1 MTRKVFTLSY
11 PMIALILLLGILLS
25 ACGSVEI
32 EASSLDQTTVQ
43 EPGLSDNAGGSSSPD
58 EPDKDIQGAGTGE
71 HEEGEKESTA
81 SKELTAAESPRGT
94 SDASRP
100 VSDTDSQET
109 RETNP
114 LTGLRVEYPEW
125 LRKRPVMFA
134 ISNFPP
140 SSIPHT
146 GESFASIVFE
156 LFQGFGMTRNLA
168 IFYGDYAEIIAA
180 LDGNQFA
187 EGSGDGNVIGPVR
200 SGRVVFEDVKTLFPK
215 ALLITA
221 GASSGVKAQLSNRM
235 SVYGSDPDD
244 INSTGVRVDQ
254 LSELADHP
262 VDPEDYVSLT
272 FDSAPPVSGTPAA
285 SFRVIYNLYNQIG
298 WQYDPQTGSY
308 LRSHDKADGTGELF
322 PELDRLTGEQLGFE
336 NVAIL
341 WAQHRYV
348 TETIVEMNLVYVWDQ
363 KGLLFR
369 DGQVYSVKWSTRG
382 GKLRFETLDGN
393 PMPLKPGKSFFEVV
407 SWQST
412 WNTDEMIVRFHEPP
426 RDF

>member
-1 MTRKVFTLSY
+1 MTRKISTLSY
-11 PMIALILLLGILLS
+11 PIIALIILLGMLLS
-25 ACGSVEI
+25 ACGPVEI
-32 EASSLDQTTVQ
+32 EASSLDQTEIQ
-43 EPGLSDNAGGSSSPD
+43 ELGSSDDAGGSSSPD
-58 EPDKDIQGAGTGE
+58 KPEEDLQEAGTEE
-71 HEEGEKESTA
+71 HEEEDKESTA
-81 SKELTAAESPRGT
+81 SKELTASESPGET
-94 SDASRP
+94 SDGSRP
-100 VSDTDSQET
+100 ASDSDSQEPG
-109 RETNP
+109 EINP
-114 LTGLRVEYPEW
+114 LTGLRAEYPEW

-134 ISNFPP
+134 IANFPP

-168 IFYGDYAEIIAA
+168 IFYGDYAEIIAT

-200 SGRVVFEDVKTLFPK
+200 SGRVVFEDVKKLFPQ

-235 SVYGSDPDD
+235 SVYANDPDD
-244 INSTGVRVDQ
+244 INSTGVRVEQ
-254 LSELADHP
+254 LGDLADHP
-262 VDPEDYVSLT
+262 VNPEDYVSLT
-272 FDSAPPVSGTPAA
+272 FDPAPPEGGTPAA

-298 WQYDPQTGSY
+298 WQYDLHTGSY

-369 DGQVYSVKWSTRG
+369 DGQVYPVKWSTRG
-382 GKLRFETLDGN
+382 GKLSFETLDGI
-393 PMPLKPGKSFFEVV
+393 PMPLKPGRSFFEVV

-412 WNTDEMIVRFHEPP
+412 WDADEMIIRFHEPP

>member
-1 MTRKVFTLSY
+1 MAEIKPRF
-11 PMIALILLLGILLS
+11 PILLVGFLLLTMVIS
-25 ACGSVEI
+25 ACAPPITEASVEGSADAQKEELTTSI
-32 EASSLDQTTVQ
+32 DELKNVPESDKPEEDDQTMESEEDEAVGSSEQEAEDASS
-43 EPGLSDNAGGSSSPD
+43 ESGDNADLDGNGGS
-58 EPDKDIQGAGTGE
+58 
-71 HEEGEKESTA
+71 EG
-81 SKELTAAESPRGT
+81 
-94 SDASRP
+94 DALL
-100 VSDTDSQET
+100 
-109 RETNP
+109 NP
-114 LTGLRVEYPEW
+114 LTGLPVEYPEW

-146 GESFASIVFE
+146 GESFASMVFE

-180 LDGNQFA
+180 LDGNQLA

-200 SGRVVFEDVKTLFPK
+200 SGRVVFEDVKKLFPQ

-221 GASSGVKAQLSNRM
+221 GASSDVKAQLSNRM
-235 SVYGSDPDD
+235 SVYGNDPDD

-254 LSELADHP
+254 LGELADHP
-262 VDPEDYVSLT
+262 VDPDDYVSLT
-272 FDSAPPVSGTPAA
+272 FDPVPPEGGNPAA
-285 SFRVIYNLYNQIG
+285 SFRLIYNLYNQIG

-369 DGQVYSVKWSTRG
+369 DGQVYPVKWSTRG
-382 GKLRFETLDGN
+382 GKLSFETLDGST
-393 PMPLKPGKSFFEVV
+393 MPLKPGRSFFEVV

-412 WNTDEMIVRFHEPP
+412 WDNDEMILRFHEPP